1 MYLVFVYQT
10 QAYPK
15 LTQQKCREKK
25 PTITSKDKLSRY
37 AISILNKE
45 RRLNS
50 GSDIKASRYLFSL
63 DLTPAIEQLKEA
75 VKERVNEMMTEEFPD
90 PAWPSEQRFTTAGV
104 NTLDL
109 TINDPI
115 DVSVDTAMVQWST
128 KVVQLHPGMPR
139 PVNQTPSAR
148 AHWSVATNQ
157 SCEERRWSGPYRTWP
172 SLPCWYSL
180 RRAKDGNGYRNADPV
195 GSDKWKDL
203 FP

>member
-90 PAWPSEQRFTTAGV
+90 PDPEDIPLEFSQAEIQELSPDKFVYEIIMSGDEDS
-104 NTLDL
+104 LDQAS
-109 TINDPI
+109 ND
-115 DVSVDTAMVQWST
+115 SL
-128 KVVQLHPGMPR
+128 QL
-139 PVNQTPSAR
+139 
-148 AHWSVATNQ
+148 
-157 SCEERRWSGPYRTWP
+157 E
-172 SLPCWYSL
+172 
-180 RRAKDGNGYRNADPV
+180 
-195 GSDKWKDL
+195 
-203 FP
+203 